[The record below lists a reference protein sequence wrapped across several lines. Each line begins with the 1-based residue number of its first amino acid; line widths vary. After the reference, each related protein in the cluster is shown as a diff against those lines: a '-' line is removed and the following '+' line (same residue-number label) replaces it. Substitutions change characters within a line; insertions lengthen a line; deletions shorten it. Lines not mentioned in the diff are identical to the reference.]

1 MVTSIWHIPKTNTNE
16 LDSIIHTLVTDNL
29 NTKQLELLKLYENTF
44 MKY

>member
-1 MVTSIWHIPKTNTNE
+1 MTIPKTNNNE
-16 LDSIIHTLVTDNL
+16 LNNIIHTLVTANL